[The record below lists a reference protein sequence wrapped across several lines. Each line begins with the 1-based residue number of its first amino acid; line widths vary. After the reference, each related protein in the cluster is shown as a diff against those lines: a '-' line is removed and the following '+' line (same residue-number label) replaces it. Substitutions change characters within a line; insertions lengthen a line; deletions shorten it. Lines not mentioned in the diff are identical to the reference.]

1 MGTSDFGGHFAFWTH
16 EPLFIVLVARY
27 TKFDGCE
34 GQASRVKVTS
44 GLVAIELDAILTCLQ
59 QLNKTD
65 HIEIFELGLVLDV
78 FRVVAH

>member
-1 MGTSDFGGHFAFWTH
+1 MGTSGFGGHFAFWTH

-44 GLVAIELDAILTCLQ
+44 GLAAIL
-59 QLNKTD
+59 D
-65 HIEIFELGLVLDV
+65 
-78 FRVVAH
+78 